1 MNFPPEIEKLIKKFA
16 QPHWGLRANWREGSY
31 AAKAINECRWW
42 DDYQLFRTEF
52 GDEPLPGL
60 RKQAAK
66 RERVTWVEWCKDKL
80 IIGPPRFRGDHEIM
94 DFDEDYLTSEERGY
108 LFWCDNFPSHDDRKW
123 VRNRFPR
130 GVPDWAKDEWCN
142 RPGSMTA

>member
-1 MNFPPEIEKLIKKFA
+1 M
-16 QPHWGLRANWREGSY
+16 
-31 AAKAINECRWW
+31 
-42 DDYQLFRTEF
+42 FRTEF

-60 RKQAAK
+60 RKKAAK
-66 RERVTWVEWCKDKL
+66 RERVTWVEWCIDKL

-130 GVPDWAKDEWCN
+130 GVPDWAMDEWCN
-142 RPGSMTA
+142 RHGSMTA